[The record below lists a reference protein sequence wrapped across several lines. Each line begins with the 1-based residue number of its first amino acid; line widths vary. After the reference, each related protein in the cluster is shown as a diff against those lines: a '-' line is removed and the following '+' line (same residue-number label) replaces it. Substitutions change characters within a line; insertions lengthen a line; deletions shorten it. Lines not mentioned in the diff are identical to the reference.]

1 MPLGRDAAVVARMH
15 QIDACLD
22 GILLQRQVSSGIE
35 ALLGVT
41 TDPMFGPLLV
51 CGLGVQG

>member
-1 MPLGRDAAVVARMH
+1 MPLGHDAAVVARMH
-15 QIDACLD
+15 QIDARLD